1 MAEEEPRAE
10 TTHKQPEEPTHNQPE
25 EPTHNQPAD
34 PDKMTEEDEKK
45 LRKEEGAKSG
55 GYGYA
60 VRDRRRALCTFII
73 IFLVLAGITALT
85 VWLVYRPHKPKF
97 RVVSAAVYE
106 LNATSPTLISTTMQ
120 FTVVTRNPNKRV
132 SIIYDHLSAFVSYKN
147 QAITPPVI
155 LPPLFHETKSTVAL
169 SPVLGGITVPVAGEV
184 VNELVMDEAYGVVGL
199 RLVLR
204 GKLRYKAG
212 AIRSGRYGIYVRCD
226 LLVGLKKGFVGQLP
240 LLGSPACTVD
250 V

>member
-1 MAEEEPRAE
+1 MAEEDPSRVEA
-10 TTHKQPEEPTHNQPE
+10 THNQPV
-25 EPTHNQPAD
+25 
-34 PDKMTEEDEKK
+34 KMTEEDEKK
-45 LRKEEGAKSG
+45 LRKEEGAAST

-60 VRDRRRALCTFII
+60 VRDRRGALCAAIV
-73 IFLVLAGITALT
+73 IFLLLAGITALT

-106 LNATSPTLISTTMQ
+106 LNATSPPFISTTMQ

-132 SIIYDHLSAFVSYKN
+132 SIYYDQLSAFVSYKN
-147 QAITPPVI
+147 QAVTPPVI

-169 SPVLGGITVPVAGEV
+169 SPVLGGSSLPVAAEV
-184 VNELVMDEAYGVVGL
+184 VNGLMMDEAYGVVGL
-199 RLVLR
+199 RLVLT

-212 AIRSGRYGIYVRCD
+212 AIRSRRYGVYVRCD
-226 LLVGLKKGFVGQLP
+226 LFVGLKKGFVGQLP
-240 LLGSPACTVD
+240 LLGSPACIVD

>member
-1 MAEEEPRAE
+1 MAEEEA
-10 TTHKQPEEPTHNQPE
+10 THNQPE
-25 EPTHNQPAD
+25 EEPTHTPPGEPA
-34 PDKMTEEDEKK
+34 KMTQEDEKK
-45 LRKEEGAKSG
+45 KLHKEEGVPRSAR
-55 GYGYA
+55 YGYA
-60 VRDRRRALCTFII
+60 VKDRRRALCTLII

-106 LNATSPTLISTTMQ
+106 LNATSPPFISATMQ

-132 SIIYDHLSAFVSYKN
+132 SIFYDHLSAFVSYKN

-155 LPPLFHETKSTVAL
+155 LPPLYHETKSTVAL
-169 SPVLGGITVPVAGEV
+169 SPLLGGATVPVAAEV
-184 VNELVMDEAYGVVGL
+184 VNALVMDQAYGAVGL
-199 RLVLR
+199 RLVFT

-240 LLGSPACTVD
+240 LLGSPACAVD

>member
-1 MAEEEPRAE
+1 MAEEEPRVEA
-10 TTHKQPEEPTHNQPE
+10 THNQPV
-25 EPTHNQPAD
+25 
-34 PDKMTEEDEKK
+34 KMTEEDEKK
-45 LRKEEGAKSG
+45 LRREEGTPSK

-60 VRDRRRALCTFII
+60 VRDRREALCASIV
-73 IFLVLAGITALT
+73 IFLLLAGITALT

-106 LNATSPTLISTTMQ
+106 LNATSPPFISTTMQ

-132 SIIYDHLSAFVSYKN
+132 SIFYDQLSAFVSYKN

-169 SPVLGGITVPVAGEV
+169 SPVLGGSALPVTAEV
-184 VNELVMDEAYGVVGL
+184 VNGLMMDEAYGVVGL
-199 RLVLR
+199 RLVLT

-212 AIRSGRYGIYVRCD
+212 AIRSRRYGVYVRCD
-226 LLVGLKKGFVGQLP
+226 LFVGLKRGFVGQLP
-240 LLGSPACTVD
+240 LLGSPACIVD

>member
-1 MAEEEPRAE
+1 MAEEEPSRVE
-10 TTHKQPEEPTHNQPE
+10 VTHNQPV
-25 EPTHNQPAD
+25 
-34 PDKMTEEDEKK
+34 KMTEEDEKK
-45 LRKEEGAKSG
+45 LRKEQGAPSK
-55 GYGYA
+55 GYSYP
-60 VRDRRRALCTFII
+60 VRDRRGALCAAIV
-73 IFLVLAGITALT
+73 IFLLLAGITALT

-106 LNATSPTLISTTMQ
+106 LNATSPPFISTTMQ

-132 SIIYDHLSAFVSYKN
+132 SIFYNQLSAFVSYKN

-169 SPVLGGITVPVAGEV
+169 SPVLGGSTLPVPAEV
-184 VNELVMDEAYGVVGL
+184 VNGLMMDEAYGVVGL
-199 RLVLR
+199 RLVLT

-212 AIRSGRYGIYVRCD
+212 AIRSRRYGVYVRCD
-226 LLVGLKKGFVGQLP
+226 LFVGLKKGIVGQLP
-240 LLGSPACTVD
+240 LLGSPACIVD